1 MNERDPKEV
10 FKEKLADTYI
20 DWQKY
25 CMMLIDVTVEAEIRE
40 KDFCQ
45 DSRWWYN
52 KMIEL
57 DKCLT
62 DEQQEY
68 FGDVYQDWVDR
79 EHK

>member
-1 MNERDPKEV
+1 MTKRDPKEV
-10 FKEKLADTYI
+10 FKEQLADTYI

-45 DSRWWYN
+45 DSLWWYN
-52 KMIEL
+52 RMTEL

-62 DEQQEY
+62 DEQQDY
-68 FGDVYQDWVDR
+68 FGDTYQDWVDR
-79 EHK
+79 K